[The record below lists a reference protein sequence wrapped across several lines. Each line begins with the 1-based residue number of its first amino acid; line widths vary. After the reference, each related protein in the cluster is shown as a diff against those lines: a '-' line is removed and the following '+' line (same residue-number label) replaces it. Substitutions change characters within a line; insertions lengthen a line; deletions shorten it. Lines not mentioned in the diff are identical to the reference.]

1 MTDKYEQLQQAWQRE
16 INNKELQDIPDRF
29 LTEMKEYL
37 SVLNDEKMDEDSITD
52 RIINMERS
60 RANQML
66 KDLNSE
72 RLRKIVISELDGT
85 PITATHLTPDEQHLH
100 ANLRQLISDFTQGN
114 QITTEHDE
122 KITQIKTKPRPQPS
136 QIRRES
142 DLIVLRFL
150 KPLPAIMGIDLKAY
164 GPFKPEDVASIPR
177 ENALNLIRRGLAK
190 EVDIEP

>member
-1 MTDKYEQLQQAWQRE
+1 MTNKYEQLQQAWQRE
-16 INNKELQDIPDRF
+16 LNNKELQNIPDQF

-37 SVLNDEKMDEDSITD
+37 STLNDVNIDENSITD
-52 RIINMERS
+52 RITNLERD

-72 RLRKIVISELDGT
+72 RLRKIVISELNGT

-100 ANLRQLISDFTQGN
+100 ANLRQLFSDFAQGN
-114 QITTEHDE
+114 QITIEQEE
-122 KITQIKTKPRPQPS
+122 KIPRTHIPRLIPS
-136 QIRRES
+136 KSRGES
-142 DLIVLRFL
+142 DFIVLRFH